1 MVVLEH
7 LGFALNQAA
16 GGRTGPPEPSACYR
30 CMPLIAKA
38 VLPQTPTQRTLV
50 TCSSGHLPVEKDSNV
65 PMPTKLRALVLS
77 QDRAAVVP
85 LETVFGISGINPE
98 IYREEVAAAKA
109 LSQNHF
115 DGIILDC
122 DHEAGAKLFE
132 QVRKGRSNKLSPLF
146 MLTSNMETVGQS
158 RQDGANL
165 VLHKPLTV
173 LRITPHLKIALL
185 LMSREHLRYKRYPI
199 DRPSLITLQ
208 DGRTFQAR
216 TINVSRDG
224 LALTVSEPPT
234 FHKHLHV
241 RFDLPTKEPTTIS
254 VNAEAV
260 WSDRHGRVGLQFRHM
275 PSSSYQRLL
284 QGLAELHHR
293 SVPDLVRYCN

>member
-1 MVVLEH
+1 
-7 LGFALNQAA
+7 
-16 GGRTGPPEPSACYR
+16 
-30 CMPLIAKA
+30 
-38 VLPQTPTQRTLV
+38 
-50 TCSSGHLPVEKDSNV
+50 
-65 PMPTKLRALVLS
+65 MPTKLRALVFS

-85 LETVFGISGINPE
+85 LETVFGISGVTSDIH
-98 IYREEVAAAKA
+98 REEIAAAQA

-115 DGIILDC
+115 DGIVLDC
-122 DHEAGAKLFE
+122 DHEAGARLIE
-132 QVRKGRSNKLSPLF
+132 QVRRGRSNKLTPLF
-146 MLTSNMETVGQS
+146 TLTSGMDTIDQS
-158 RQDGANL
+158 RQNSVNL

-185 LMSREHLRYKRYPI
+185 LMSREHLRYQRYPV
-199 DRPSLITLQ
+199 DRPALVALQ

-224 LALTVSEPPT
+224 IALALSEPAT
-234 FHKHLHV
+234 FHKLLHV

-260 WSDRHGRVGLQFRHM
+260 WLDGHGRLGLQFRHM
-275 PSSSYQRLL
+275 ASSSQQRLL

-293 SVPDLVRYCN
+293 SVPDLVRYCH